1 MHFLTSAFF
10 TGQDIRTPVRQ
21 CIIIGSREI
30 EHLCLGERDIKQVI
44 GRFRNGVDI
53 YFSLD
58 LNNNSKIIK
67 VLGFQTNREELRHIK
82 NYDIFENLRNKY
94 GKENNRFEGN
104 YDPFT
109 RSGLITFYNVLYN
122 DDSIKE
128 DLYYIFVFLGDN
140 DENSDIFVDI
150 YIDAKNESKSIL
162 PKNKYI
168 RGAFNL
174 FNNRKYQNKTFYIEI
189 ENLENNYN
197 YILEF
202 SSNSK
207 NIIPI
212 FNNEL
217 RSFDNFTIEGITKY
231 FISKENLIKGKKYNF
246 TIQIKNTNKSQDNN
260 DENYSLFGQNYIIKF
275 YEEEI
280 KYNRNF
286 IINKTIEFEK
296 MDIDGKFNC
305 KAIIKNHKI
314 NDNYFLNKN
323 YKYNYFVLLYL
334 KKYFYQPQLLKTTA
348 YIFYERNIPNIGN
361 PVIWMNFTSDPNEEL
376 SFDLTNLLDNDI
388 YVIYLFIKLDVN
400 NNEEIY
406 YSTSK
411 EIDIKEDN
419 DNKESLT
426 TILII
431 FGIVI
436 LITLVIFIIIFRKC
450 LKKNKNLKEQVQA
463 ISFSRGIDEDS
474 FEKKNT
480 KEDEDYEST
489 FI

>member
-1 MHFLTSAFF
+1 
-10 TGQDIRTPVRQ
+10 
-21 CIIIGSREI
+21 
-30 EHLCLGERDIKQVI
+30 
-44 GRFRNGVDI
+44 
-53 YFSLD
+53 
-58 LNNNSKIIK
+58 
-67 VLGFQTNREELRHIK
+67 
-82 NYDIFENLRNKY
+82 
-94 GKENNRFEGN
+94 
-104 YDPFT
+104 
-109 RSGLITFYNVLYN
+109 
-122 DDSIKE
+122 
-128 DLYYIFVFLGDN
+128 
-140 DENSDIFVDI
+140 
-150 YIDAKNESKSIL
+150 
-162 PKNKYI
+162 
-168 RGAFNL
+168 
-174 FNNRKYQNKTFYIEI
+174 
-189 ENLENNYN
+189 
-197 YILEF
+197 
-202 SSNSK
+202 
-207 NIIPI
+207 
-212 FNNEL
+212 
-217 RSFDNFTIEGITKY
+217 
-231 FISKENLIKGKKYNF
+231 
-246 TIQIKNTNKSQDNN
+246 
-260 DENYSLFGQNYIIKF
+260 
-275 YEEEI
+275 
-280 KYNRNF
+280 
-286 IINKTIEFEK
+286 

-419 DNKESLT
+419 NDNKESLT